1 MNRIYNLVW
10 NQSLMMWT
18 VVSELSRGRKK
29 GSSSKAISRYMLNAY
44 LAASL
49 IFFITG
55 NSYALNINGYTD
67 FNTSTSIS
75 DGLIWTT
82 AATVQV
88 DAGATVTVSNLF
100 GSSTLN
106 MDPAAGGAT
115 SLWINGGTLTAN
127 NTGSL
132 LMGKNSILQIG
143 GAQLGGLTTEQ
154 SGGSAGTLSVGEL
167 KTTPGATNAT
177 IWMFGS
183 SDSTAKINADS
194 IDLEADNN
202 TLWMANPS
210 GSERGADITVKNDM
224 TVINK
229 SGGGL
234 LITGNSSLNVGG
246 NIYLDTINGTFL
258 VTGNGLGNGINVGG
272 DFTLTNN
279 AKLSDINA
287 VSTSSGIYDTTVSVN
302 GDLNVIGKNTG
313 STGLQIINSTDSGI
327 TTLGD
332 FNISSTVSGNTT
344 DVIFGHAA
352 KVKSDK
358 DITLNSVAGGA
369 VNLYI
374 GDSRYGAPNDIS
386 ANSITMTGPGNNTV
400 IFNNNKS
407 PTPGINGYVFNVPI
421 NGEGS
426 VEQQSG
432 HTTLASASDYNG
444 GTLISGG
451 LLSIANS
458 SAVGSGNVVINTSH
472 NDSNAGFDIAYTDGS
487 DFSNIISGN
496 GNTTVTGNAKITGD
510 NAAYTGNWNI
520 TGKAMADETTSTTQS
535 NFGSGIINIDKKGTL
550 VANTIGLFS
559 FDNALTGSGT
569 LITDNSGA
577 EFQFT
582 SGAGN
587 AFSGDV
593 ILNNNIFV
601 LENINTNALT
611 VATLHI
617 GQGNTTTVGSGT
629 QNIGG
634 LSFDGG
640 TLVFG
645 DVKPGDTLS
654 DAYIETAKDLNLTGK
669 GQIQITD
676 GGAFENTPQTP
687 DTTRPLLQQ
696 DEDGVLVQLAGS
708 LGTVTG
714 SGGNLDLIDQNG
726 DVISAPVTSNITQNG
741 EVVAN
746 GTYDYRLTSGENGD
760 GLYINYGLKELDLLG
775 QGDSA
780 LILNAEGYTGNFADL
795 SAKVTGSGDLAF
807 DSAKGQ
813 TVTLS
818 NLDNDYTGITDV
830 RSGNL
835 AMLND
840 NVLGDTSELK
850 LANDTGFDMRG
861 HSQTIGVLTAENG
874 SLTYLN
880 GGHLTLLNGGESSGT
895 LAGEGELTVAGG
907 TLNIQGEN
915 GGLSATTTIAQ
926 DAAVML
932 NDTLGLGTGDIITT
946 GLLTLSNAAGVLYN
960 NISDTG
966 RVDLDASDVVL
977 AGNNEQFAG
986 VFDISKDSSLTASAA
1001 QQLGSADIQDAGN
1014 LILST
1019 NENWVLNNTVTGSGD
1034 VTKNGAGTVTLGDGA
1049 QWTGTTNINA
1059 GGLIMGN
1066 AEVPLMLASSQV
1078 NIGTNGRLSGY
1089 GGVAGNI
1096 DNQGALLIGD
1106 DTAKKTM
1113 SASLP
1118 IIFTVGGN
1126 VTNSGNI
1133 WTGISSTSV
1142 GNQLVINGNYQG
1154 DGGHIHLNTA
1164 LNDDNSITDKVV
1176 IKGDT
1181 SGTTGVSVSN
1191 LGGSGA
1197 QTINGIE
1204 VIHVDGNSAGE
1215 FTQDGRIVAGAY
1227 DYSLVRGL
1235 DNNASNWYLTSQKTD
1250 PGPGPGPGPE
1260 PEPDIR
1266 PESGSYTA
1274 NLAAANTMFVTR
1286 LYDRVGEA
1294 QYTDVLTGEKKATSM
1309 WLRQVGGHNS
1319 WQDRSGQLDT
1329 QSNRYIVQLGGDIAR
1344 WSTNGAG
1351 RWHLGMMAAYGNS
1364 TSNTHS
1370 STTGYGSRGSV
1381 NGYSAGL
1388 YATWFENDE
1397 TRQGVYFDTWAQYGW
1412 FNNNVKGQDLQGES
1426 YKSSGATGSLELGY
1440 THKLG
1445 EFIGSHGSI
1454 NEWYIQPQAQ
1464 AIWMGVKA
1472 DDHQEVNGT
1481 RVSGEGDGNVQTRLG
1496 VRTFL
1501 RGHNAMDNAKDREFQ
1516 PFVEVNWIH
1525 NTQTFGT
1532 SMDGVKIQQKGARN
1546 LGEIKTGLEGK
1557 INSQLNLWGNVGVQ
1571 VGDKGYN
1578 DSSAMIGVR
1587 YTF

>member
-1 MNRIYNLVW
+1 MNRTYNIVW

-29 GSSSKAISRYMLNAY
+29 GSSPKAISKPIRNLY

-49 IFFITG
+49 IFSITG
-55 NSYALNINGYTD
+55 NSYAFNINGYTD

-82 AATVQV
+82 TATVQV
-88 DAGATVTVSNLF
+88 DAGATVTVSNPS

-106 MDPAAGGAT
+106 MAPAAGGNT
-115 SLWINGGTLTAN
+115 SLWINGGTLNATN
-127 NTGSL
+127 SGSL
-132 LMGKNSILQIG
+132 LMGNNSMLQIG
-143 GAQLGGLTTEQ
+143 GAQLGGLTSEQ
-154 SGGSAGTLSVGEL
+154 SGGSAGILSVGEL
-167 KTTPGATNAT
+167 KTTPGAANAT

-183 SDSTAKINADS
+183 SNSTAKLNADS
-194 IDLEADNN
+194 IDLEADHN
-202 TLWMANPS
+202 TLWIANPS
-210 GSERGADITVKNDM
+210 NSERGADITVKNDM

-229 SGGGL
+229 SGGDFL
-234 LITGNSSLNVGG
+234 LVGNSSLNVGG
-246 NIYLDTINGTFL
+246 NLYLDTTNGSFL
-258 VTGNGLGNGINVGG
+258 VTNNGSSNGINVGG

-279 AKLSDINA
+279 VKLSDINA
-287 VSTSSGIYDTTVSVN
+287 VSTSSGIYSTVVNVN

-313 STGLQIINSTDSGI
+313 STGLQIINNTGSGI

-358 DITLNSVAGGA
+358 DITLNSVSGGA

-374 GDSRYGAPNDIS
+374 GDSKYGAPTDIS
-386 ANSITMTGPGNNTV
+386 ANSITMTGPGKNTV
-400 IFNNNKS
+400 IFNNTN
-407 PTPGINGYVFNVPI
+407 PTTPGVNGYVFNVPI

-426 VEQQSG
+426 VKQQSG

-487 DFSNIISGN
+487 NFSNTISGN
-496 GNTTVTGNAKITGD
+496 GSTTVTGNAKITGD
-510 NAAYTGNWNI
+510 NASYTGNWNI
-520 TGKAMADETTSTTQS
+520 TGKATTDEATSTTQS
-535 NFGSGIINIDKKGTL
+535 NFGIGIINIDKSGLL
-550 VANTIGLFS
+550 VAKTTGQFS
-559 FDNALTGSGT
+559 FINALTGSGT
-569 LITDNSGA
+569 LLADNNGA

-582 SGAGN
+582 SGTGN

-593 ILNNNIFV
+593 ILNNNTFA

-634 LSFDGG
+634 LAFDGG

-676 GGAFENTPQTP
+676 GGAFENTPQHP

-696 DEDGVLVQLAGS
+696 DEDGILVQLAGS
-708 LGTVTG
+708 QGTVTG

-746 GTYDYRLTSGENGD
+746 GIYDYRLTSGANGD
-760 GLYINYGLKELDLLG
+760 GIYINYGLKEVDLLG
-775 QGDSA
+775 QGNSA
-780 LILNAEGYTGNFADL
+780 LTLNAEGQTGNSADL
-795 SAKVTGSGDLAF
+795 SAKVTGTGDLAF

-861 HSQTIGVLTAENG
+861 HSQTIGELTAESG

-895 LAGEGELTVAGG
+895 LAGEGALTVAGG
-907 TLNIQGEN
+907 TLNIQGAN

-926 DAAVML
+926 DAAVVL

-966 RVDLDASDVVL
+966 RVALDASDVVL
-977 AGNNEQFAG
+977 AGNNELFSG
-986 VFDISKDSSLTASAA
+986 VFDISEGSSLTASAV
-1001 QQLGSADIQDAGN
+1001 QQLGTADIQDAGN

-1019 NENWVLNNTVTGSGD
+1019 NENWVLDNTVTGSGD

-1059 GGLIMGN
+1059 GSLILGN
-1066 AEVPLMLASSQV
+1066 AEAPLMLASSQV
-1078 NIGTNGRLSGY
+1078 NIGTNGKLSGY

-1106 DTAKKTM
+1106 DTGIKNM
-1113 SASLP
+1113 STSSP
-1118 IIFTVGGN
+1118 IIFTVDGN

-1133 WTGISSTSV
+1133 WTGSSSSSA
-1142 GNQLVINGNYQG
+1142 GNRLVINGNYQG

-1164 LNDDNSITDKVV
+1164 LNDDSSITDKVV

-1235 DNNASNWYLTSQKTD
+1235 DNNASNWYLTSHKTD
-1250 PGPGPGPGPE
+1250 PDPEPGPE
-1260 PEPDIR
+1260 PEPDVR

-1286 LYDRVGEA
+1286 LHDRVGEA
-1294 QYTDVLTGEKKATSM
+1294 QYTDALTGEKKATSM
-1309 WLRQVGGHNS
+1309 WLRQVGGHNG
-1319 WQDRSGQLDT
+1319 WQDSSGQLDT

-1344 WSTNGAG
+1344 WSTNGGG

-1364 TSNTHS
+1364 SSNTHS

-1397 TRQGVYFDTWAQYGW
+1397 TRQGIYLDTWAQYGW

-1426 YKSSGATGSLELGY
+1426 YKSSGVTGSLELGY

-1445 EFIGSHGSI
+1445 EFIGSHGST

-1464 AIWMGVKA
+1464 VVWMGVKA

-1525 NTQTFGT
+1525 NTQSFGT
-1532 SMDGVKIQQKGARN
+1532 LMDGVNIQQKGARN
-1546 LGEIKTGLEGK
+1546 LGEIKTGVEGK

-1571 VGDKGYN
+1571 AGDKGYN

-1587 YTF
+1587 YSF

>member
-1 MNRIYNLVW
+1 MNRTYNIVW

-29 GSSSKAISRYMLNAY
+29 GSSPKAISKPMRNLY

-49 IFFITG
+49 IFSITG
-55 NSYALNINGYTD
+55 NSYAFNINGYTD

-75 DGLIWTT
+75 DGLIWATT
-82 AATVQV
+82 ATVQV
-88 DAGATVTVSNLF
+88 DAGATVTVSNPS

-106 MDPAAGGAT
+106 MASAIDSDT
-115 SLWINGGTLTAN
+115 SLWINGGTLNATN
-127 NTGSL
+127 SGSL
-132 LMGKNSILQIG
+132 LMGNNSMLQIG
-143 GAQLGGLTTEQ
+143 GAQLGGLSSEQ
-154 SGGSAGTLSVGEL
+154 SGGSAGNLSVGEL
-167 KTTPGATNAT
+167 KTTPGAANAT

-183 SDSTAKINADS
+183 SNSTAKLNADS
-194 IDLEADNN
+194 IDLEADHN
-202 TLWMANPS
+202 TFWIGKPS
-210 GSERGADITVKNDM
+210 KSERGADITVKNDM
-224 TVINK
+224 TVINNK
-229 SGGGL
+229 SGGNFL
-234 LITGNSSLNVGG
+234 LVDTSLNVGG
-246 NIYLDTINGTFL
+246 NLYLDTTNGSFL
-258 VTGNGLGNGINVGG
+258 VTGNERSNGINVGG

-279 AKLSDINA
+279 VKLSDINA
-287 VSTSSGIYDTTVSVN
+287 VSTSSGIYSTVVNVN

-313 STGLQIINSTDSGI
+313 STGLQIINNTGSGI
-327 TTLGD
+327 TSLGD

-358 DITLNSVAGGA
+358 DITLNSVSGGA

-374 GDSRYGAPNDIS
+374 GDSKYGAPTDIS
-386 ANSITMTGPGNNTV
+386 ANSITMTGPGKNTV
-400 IFNNNKS
+400 IFNNTN
-407 PTPGINGYVFNVPI
+407 PTTPGVKGYVFNVPI

-426 VEQQSG
+426 VKQQSG

-487 DFSNIISGN
+487 NFSNTISGN
-496 GNTTVTGNAKITGD
+496 GSTTVTGNAKITGD
-510 NAAYTGNWNI
+510 NASYTGNWNI
-520 TGKAMADETTSTTQS
+520 TGKATTDEATSTTQS
-535 NFGSGIINIDKKGTL
+535 NFGSGIINIDKSGLL
-550 VANTIGLFS
+550 VAKTTGQFS
-559 FDNALTGSGT
+559 IINALTGSGT
-569 LITDNSGA
+569 LLADNNGA

-593 ILNNNIFV
+593 ILNNNTFA

-634 LSFDGG
+634 LAFDGG

-669 GQIQITD
+669 GQIQITN
-676 GGAFENTPQTP
+676 GGAFENTPQHP

-696 DEDGVLVQLAGS
+696 DEDGILVKLAGS
-708 LGTVTG
+708 QGTVTG

-746 GTYDYRLTSGENGD
+746 GIYDYRLISGANGD
-760 GLYINYGLKELDLLG
+760 GIYINYGLKEVDLLG
-775 QGDSA
+775 QGNSA
-780 LILNAEGYTGNFADL
+780 LTLNAEGQTGNSADL
-795 SAKVTGSGDLAF
+795 SVKVTGTGDLAF

-861 HSQTIGVLTAENG
+861 HSQTIGELTAESG

-907 TLNIQGEN
+907 TLNIQGAN

-926 DAAVML
+926 DAAVVL

-966 RVDLDASDVVL
+966 RVALDASDVVL
-977 AGNNEQFAG
+977 AGNNELFSG
-986 VFDISKDSSLTASAA
+986 VFDISEGSSLTASAV
-1001 QQLGSADIQDAGN
+1001 QQLGTADIKDAGN

-1019 NENWVLNNTVTGSGD
+1019 NENWVLDNTVTGSGD

-1059 GGLIMGN
+1059 GSLILGN
-1066 AEVPLMLASSQV
+1066 AEAPLMLASSQV
-1078 NIGTNGRLSGY
+1078 NIAKDGILTGF
-1089 GGVAGNI
+1089 GGV
-1096 DNQGALLIGD
+1096 
-1106 DTAKKTM
+1106 T
-1113 SASLP
+1113 
-1118 IIFTVGGN
+1118 GN
-1126 VTNSGNI
+1126 VTNSGTLDLRADAPGNVL
-1133 WTGISSTSV
+1133 TV
-1142 GNQLVINGNYQG
+1142 GGNYTGNNGTLLMNTVLG
-1154 DGGHIHLNTA
+1154 DDSA
-1164 LNDDNSITDKVV
+1164 ATDKLV
-1176 IKGDT
+1176 IKGDA
-1181 SGTTGVSVSN
+1181 SGQTRVAVTN
-1191 LGGSGA
+1191 AGGTGA
-1197 QTINGIE
+1197 QTLNGIE
-1204 VIHVDGNSAGE
+1204 LIHVDGNADSAE
-1215 FTQDGRIVAGAY
+1215 FVQARRIAAGAY
-1227 DYSLVRGL
+1227 DYTLGRGQGS
-1235 DNNASNWYLTSQKTD
+1235 NSGNWYLTSGKNTPD
-1250 PGPGPGPGPE
+1250 PDSKPEAVPGGY
-1260 PEPDIR
+1260 DNDLR
-1266 PESGSYTA
+1266 PEAGSYTA
-1274 NLAAANTMFVTR
+1274 NMAAANTMFVTR
-1286 LYDRVGEA
+1286 LHERLGPV
-1294 QYTDVLTGEKKATSM
+1294 QYTDVMTGETKNTSM
-1309 WLRQVGGHNS
+1309 WMRHEGGHNR
-1319 WQDRSGQLDT
+1319 WRDGTGQLKT
-1329 QSNRYIVQLGGDIAR
+1329 QGNRYVVQLGGDIAQ
-1344 WSTNGAG
+1344 WGWGETD
-1351 RWHLGMMAAYGNS
+1351 RWHLGVMAGYGNDHN
-1364 TSNTHS
+1364 NTDS
-1370 STTGYGSRGSV
+1370 VRTGYRSKGSV
-1381 NGYSAGL
+1381 NGYSTGL
-1388 YATWFENDE
+1388 YATWFANDE
-1397 TRQGVYFDTWAQYGW
+1397 THNGAYLDTWAQYGW
-1412 FNNNVKGQDLQGES
+1412 FDNHVKGDGLPGES
-1426 YKSSGATGSLELGY
+1426 WKSKGLTASLETGY
-1440 THKLG
+1440 TWKAG
-1445 EFIGSHGSI
+1445 EFSGSHGSL
-1454 NEWYIQPQAQ
+1454 NEWYVQPQAQ
-1464 AIWMGVKA
+1464 VVWMGVKA
-1472 DDHQEVNGT
+1472 DEHRESNGT
-1481 RVSGEGDGNVQTRLG
+1481 RVESTGDGNVRTRLG
-1496 VRTFL
+1496 VKTWIK
-1501 RGHNAMDNAKDREFQ
+1501 GHNRMDDGKSREFR
-1516 PFVEVNWIH
+1516 PFVEVNWLH
-1525 NTQTFGT
+1525 NTREFGT
-1532 SMDGVKIQQKGARN
+1532 RMNGGTVHQDGARN
-1546 LGEIKTGLEGK
+1546 IGEVKAGVEGQ
-1557 INSQLNLWGNVGVQ
+1557 INNRLNLWGNVGVQ
-1571 VGDKGYN
+1571 AGDKGYS
-1578 DSSAMIGVR
+1578 DTSAMLGVK

>member
-1 MNRIYNLVW
+1 MNHTYNIVW
-10 NQSLMMWT
+10 NNSLMMWT

-29 GSSSKAISRYMLNAY
+29 GSSPRAISKYMRNIY

-49 IFFITG
+49 IFSITG

-67 FNTSTSIS
+67 FNTSKSIS

-82 AATVQV
+82 TATVQV
-88 DAGATVTVSNLF
+88 DAGATVTVSNPS

-106 MDPAAGGAT
+106 MAPAAGGNT
-115 SLWINGGTLTAN
+115 SLWMNGGSLTAN

-132 LMGKNSILQIG
+132 LMGKNSMLQIG
-143 GAQLGGLTTEQ
+143 GAQLGGLSSAQ
-154 SGGSAGTLSVGEL
+154 SGGSAGTLSIGEL
-167 KTTPGATNAT
+167 KTTPGAANAT

-183 SDSTAKINADS
+183 SNSTAKLNADS
-194 IDLEADNN
+194 IDLEADHN
-202 TLWMANPS
+202 TLWIANPS
-210 GSERGADITVKNDM
+210 NSERGADINVKNDM

-229 SGGGL
+229 SGGDFL
-234 LITGNSSLNVGG
+234 FIGNSSLNVGG
-246 NIYLDTINGTFL
+246 NLYLDTTNGSFL
-258 VTGNGLGNGINVGG
+258 ATNNSSSNGINVGG
-272 DFTLTNN
+272 DFKLTNN
-279 AKLSDINA
+279 VKLSDIND
-287 VSTSSGIYDTTVSVN
+287 VSTSSGIYSTVVNVN

-313 STGLQIINSTDSGI
+313 STGLQIINNAGSGI

-332 FNISSTVSGNTT
+332 FNISSTVSGNTI

-358 DITLNSVAGGA
+358 DITLNSLAGGV

-374 GDSRYGAPNDIS
+374 GDSKYGAPTNIS
-386 ANSITMTGPGNNTV
+386 ANNITMTGPGENTV
-400 IFNNNKS
+400 IFNNIN
-407 PTPGINGYVFNVPI
+407 PTTPGVNGYVFNVPI

-426 VEQQSG
+426 VKQQSG

-487 DFSNIISGN
+487 DFSNTISGN
-496 GNTTVTGNAKITGD
+496 GSTTVSGNAIIVGD

-520 TGKAMADETTSTTQS
+520 TGKATADETTSTTQS
-535 NFGSGIINIDKKGTL
+535 NFGSGIINIGKKGTL
-550 VANTIGLFS
+550 VANTTGLFS

-569 LITDNSGA
+569 LVADNSGA

-582 SGAGN
+582 SGTGN
-587 AFSGDV
+587 SFSGDV
-593 ILNNNIFV
+593 ILNNNTFA

-617 GQGNTTTVGSGT
+617 GQGNTTTVGNGT

-634 LSFDGG
+634 LVFDGG

-654 DAYIETAKDLNLTGK
+654 DAYIETTQDLNLTGK

-676 GGAFENTPQTP
+676 GSPFENTPQHP
-687 DTTRPLLQQ
+687 DTTLPLLQQ
-696 DEDGVLVQLAGS
+696 DEGTILVQLAGS
-708 LGTVTG
+708 QGTVTG
-714 SGGNLDLIDQNG
+714 SGVNLDLIDQNG
-726 DVISAPVTSNITQNG
+726 DVISGPVTSNITQNG

-746 GTYDYRLTSGENGD
+746 GTYDYRLTSGKNGD
-760 GLYINYGLKELDLLG
+760 GIYINYGLKELDLLG

-780 LILNAEGYTGNFADL
+780 LILNAEGHTGNSADL

-850 LANDTGFDMRG
+850 LTNDTGFDMRG
-861 HSQTIGVLTAENG
+861 HSQTIGELTAESG

-880 GGHLTLLNGGESSGT
+880 GGHLTLLNGGESSGI

-907 TLNIQGEN
+907 PLNIQGAN

-926 DAAVML
+926 DAAVVL

-946 GLLTLSNAAGVLYN
+946 GVLTLSNAAGVLYN
-960 NISDTG
+960 NISDIG
-966 RVDLDASDVVL
+966 RVTLDASDVVL
-977 AGNNEQFAG
+977 AGNNEQFSG
-986 VFDISKDSSLTASAA
+986 VFDISEDSSLTASAA
-1001 QQLGSADIQDAGN
+1001 QQLGTADIQDAGN

-1019 NENWVLNNTVTGSGD
+1019 NENWVLGNTVTGSGD

-1059 GGLIMGN
+1059 GGLILGN
-1066 AEVPLMLASSQV
+1066 SEAPLMLASSQV
-1078 NIGTNGRLSGY
+1078 NIGSNGKLSGY

-1096 DNQGALLIGD
+1096 DNQGALVIGD
-1106 DTAKKTM
+1106 YTGTKTM
-1113 SASLP
+1113 STSSP
-1118 IIFTVGGN
+1118 IIFTVDGN

-1133 WTGISSTSV
+1133 WTGISSSSA
-1142 GNQLVINGNYQG
+1142 GNQLVINGSYQG

-1164 LNDDNSITDKVV
+1164 LNDDSSITDKVV

-1191 LGGSGA
+1191 LGGAGA

-1235 DNNASNWYLTSQKTD
+1235 DNNASNWYLTSHKTD
-1250 PGPGPGPGPE
+1250 PDPEPGPE
-1260 PEPDIR
+1260 PEPDVR
-1266 PESGSYTA
+1266 PEPGSYTA

-1286 LYDRVGEA
+1286 LHDRVGEA
-1294 QYTDVLTGEKKATSM
+1294 QYTDALTGEKKATSM

-1319 WQDRSGQLDT
+1319 WQDSSGQLDT

-1344 WSTNGAG
+1344 WSTNGDG
-1351 RWHLGMMAAYGNS
+1351 RWHIGMMAAYGNS
-1364 TSNTHS
+1364 SSNTHS

-1397 TRQGVYFDTWAQYGW
+1397 TRQGIYLDTWAQYGW
-1412 FNNNVKGQDLQGES
+1412 FNNNVNGQDLQGES
-1426 YKSSGATGSLELGY
+1426 YKSSGVTGSLELGY

-1445 EFIGSHGSI
+1445 EFIGSHGSM

-1464 AIWMGVKA
+1464 AVWMGVKA

-1516 PFVEVNWIH
+1516 PFIEVNWIH
-1525 NTQTFGT
+1525 NTQNFGT
-1532 SMDGVKIQQKGARN
+1532 RMDGVSIQQNGARN
-1546 LGEIKTGLEGK
+1546 LGEIKTGVEGK
-1557 INSQLNLWGNVGVQ
+1557 INSQLNIWGNVGVQ
-1571 VGDKGYN
+1571 IGDKGYN

-1587 YTF
+1587 YSF